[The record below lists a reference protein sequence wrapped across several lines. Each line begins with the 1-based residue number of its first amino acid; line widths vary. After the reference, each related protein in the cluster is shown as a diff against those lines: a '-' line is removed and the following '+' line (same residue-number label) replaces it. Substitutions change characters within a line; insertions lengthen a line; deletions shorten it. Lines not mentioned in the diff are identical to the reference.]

1 MCRAIHR
8 FQFTNIFLLSSYFI
22 SLSASG
28 SGVTVRVQQ
37 RELNG
42 TVTHSV
48 LLPVSY
54 STLTPYSALNI
65 QWLLFPGQTPFVSL
79 IRSSCSRHPDRPGY
93 NCSDRTETGPSYRH
107 RVHLYPGNG
116 SLLLRDLQPSDS
128 GVYVITVYANGEN
141 AAREDN
147 VTLTIYNQ
155 TESETPAP
163 STPEST
169 QTNTTQ
175 KSPEIYIYISA
186 SVVCPIILIILTC
199 LYLLMIKQYRGRQPQ
214 QDSVL
219 METSVQAIAGR
230 MQDLAE
236 NEEPTSNS
244 ELVYS
249 LLHWTEPRNPLA
261 PGPLTQ
267 EQPQETIY
275 AFAQKADCS

>member
-1 MCRAIHR
+1 
-8 FQFTNIFLLSSYFI
+8 
-22 SLSASG
+22 SG

-42 TVTHSV
+42 TVTQSV

-54 STLTPYSALNI
+54 STLTPYSALKI
-65 QWLLFPGQTPFVSL
+65 QWRLLPGETPFVTL
-79 IRSSCSRHPDRPGY
+79 TRSSCSRHPDRPGY

-116 SLLLRDLQPSDS
+116 SLLLWDLQPSDS
-128 GVYVITVYANGEN
+128 GVYVISVYADGED

-147 VTLTIYNQ
+147 VTLTVYNQ
-155 TESETPAP
+155 TDSETPAT
-163 STPEST
+163 STPDST
-169 QTNTTQ
+169 QTNSTHRGLVNA
-175 KSPEIYIYISA
+175 IYISI
-186 SVVCPIILIILTC
+186 SVVVCLIVLTC
-199 LYLLMIKQYRGRQPQ
+199 LYLLMTKQYRGRQPQ

-219 METSVQAIAGR
+219 METSVQPIAGR